1 MSNEPVI
8 IFGATSGGGL
18 ELAKRIR
25 SDDRL
30 VCAVVRPTTETDLLV
45 TLGVELRVADAF
57 DATAVDQAL
66 KDFGQG
72 ATVASFLGGGFAE
85 GRPIDGIGNINAID
99 AATRA
104 GAGRFILMTS
114 IGCGDSYDAA
124 PELSKQMWTE
134 LWKEKNRGEKHLK
147 NSPIGWTIIR
157 PGGLRA
163 SKPTGNGILVEDPL
177 TFGLIHR
184 KDLGAVTYAAVNS
197 TAVIGKTYT
206 AVDQTQAE
214 HARDGQIIPA
224 AI

>member
-85 GRPIDGIGNINAID
+85 GRPIVTGSGIS
-99 AATRA
+99 TQSMRPHVLV
-104 GAGRFILMTS
+104 R
-114 IGCGDSYDAA
+114 GDS
-124 PELSKQMWTE
+124 
-134 LWKEKNRGEKHLK
+134 
-147 NSPIGWTIIR
+147 
-157 PGGLRA
+157 
-163 SKPTGNGILVEDPL
+163 
-177 TFGLIHR
+177 F
-184 KDLGAVTYAAVNS
+184 
-197 TAVIGKTYT
+197 
-206 AVDQTQAE
+206 
-214 HARDGQIIPA
+214 
-224 AI
+224 